1 MNGLI
6 ALTKLTSFHL
16 KWLFMSSEE
25 KYAYLWGKTRKLIDS
40 GYSIPNTIVVT
51 AKDRR

>member
-6 ALTKLTSFHL
+6 AKTKSTSFHV

-25 KYAYLWGKTRKLIDS
+25 KYAYLWGKTRKTIDTGRS
-40 GYSIPNTIVVT
+40 ERDRIAIPVNVR
-51 AKDRR
+51 K